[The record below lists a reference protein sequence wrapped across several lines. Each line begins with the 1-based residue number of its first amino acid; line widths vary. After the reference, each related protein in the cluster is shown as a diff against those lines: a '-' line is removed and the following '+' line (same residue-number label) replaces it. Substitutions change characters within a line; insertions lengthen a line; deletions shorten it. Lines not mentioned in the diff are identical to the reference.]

1 MNTTTELINL
11 ITLTKISENLF
22 EGRSSYMGSPNVFGG
37 QVVSQALNAAYQTV
51 PEDRFCHSLHSYFI
65 LPGDLNLPIQYEVT
79 ILRDGGSFTTR
90 SVTARQEGKAIFM
103 MACSFQLEEEG
114 YAHQIEMPTVKG
126 PEELVS
132 WTDILNQFG
141 TLLPKQIYNFIAAER
156 PLEFKPTVI
165 QNPFEKVDYEPISN
179 TWIQFKEAD
188 LELSIPTIH
197 QLIAYC
203 SDYNVLA
210 TSLLPH
216 ASKAHFGNTQIAS
229 LDHSIWFHRNT
240 DLKDWLLI
248 NVESPSASN
257 TRGFNKG
264 SIFNRSGELICSI
277 TQEGLMRPIK
287 KD

>member
-1 MNTTTELINL
+1 MKTTTELINL
-11 ITLTKISENLF
+11 ITLNKIGENLF

-37 QVVSQALNAAYQTV
+37 QVVSQALHAAYQTV
-51 PEDRFCHSLHSYFI
+51 PEGRFCHSLHSYFI
-65 LPGDLNLPIQYEVT
+65 LPGDLELPIEYEVT

-103 MACSFQLEEEG
+103 MACSFQIEQEG
-114 YAHQIEMPTVKG
+114 YTHQIEMPTVKS
-126 PEELVS
+126 PDELIS

-141 TLLPKQIYNFIAAER
+141 TMLPKSIYNFIAADR
-156 PLEFKPTVI
+156 ALEFKPTVI
-165 QNPFEKVDYEPISN
+165 QNPFEKKDYEPISN
-179 TWIQFKEAD
+179 TWIKFIDAD
-188 LELSIPTIH
+188 LDLSIPIIH
-197 QLIAYC
+197 QLLAYC

-210 TSLLPH
+210 TSILPH
-216 ASKAHFGNTQIAS
+216 ASKANFGNTQIAS

-240 DLKDWLLI
+240 DLKDWILV

-277 TQEGLMRPIK
+277 TQEGLMRPL
-287 KD
+287 

>member
-11 ITLTKISENLF
+11 ITLKKIGENLF
-22 EGRSSYMGSPNVFGG
+22 EGRSLYMGSPNVFGG
-37 QVVSQALNAAYQTV
+37 QVVSQALYAAYQTV

-65 LPGDLNLPIQYEVT
+65 LPGNLEIPIEYEVT

-90 SVTARQEGKAIFM
+90 SVTAKQEGKAIFM
-103 MACSFQLEEEG
+103 MACSFQMEQDG
-114 YAHQIEMPTVKG
+114 YEHQIDMPIVKS
-126 PEELVS
+126 PDELVS
-132 WTDILNQFG
+132 WTDILEQFG
-141 TLLPKQIYNFIAAER
+141 TLLPKAIHNFIAAER

-179 TWIQFKEAD
+179 TWIKFNEAD
-188 LELSIPTIH
+188 MDLSIPTIQ
-197 QLIAYC
+197 QLLAYC

-216 ASKAHFGNTQIAS
+216 ASKAHFGNTQVAS

-240 DLKDWLLI
+240 DLKDWILI

-277 TQEGLMRPIK
+277 TQEGLMRPK
-287 KD
+287 QA